1 MIVNIFIYFL
11 VNKTHYNKLNIK
23 TIENKENLLINSLNL
38 TNTNKFEK
46 QKNKNNSNSNSKN
59 IKK

>member
-23 TIENKENLLINSLNL
+23 TIENKENLLINSLNSK
-38 TNTNKFEK
+38 NTNKFEK
-46 QKNKNNSNSNSKN
+46 
-59 IKK
+59 KK